1 MRLRSEFR
9 QSLQDIFHE
18 LCMPN
23 QKGKVNPKSALAADI
38 VTLGDTWLNYAI
50 EKRLIE
56 PMHGLEDQDWFKNL
70 SNKWKVRTIFFC
82 LMRSDIC
89 ILLSFRLSVASLVLF
104 AFTFLFPFSF
114 SSSKE
119 MVCF

>member
-18 LCMPN
+18 LCMPSR
-23 QKGKVNPKSALAADI
+23 KGKVNPKSALAADV
-38 VTLGDTWLNYAI
+38 VTVGDTWLSYAI